1 MHQLCS
7 TASCKRVDGMRANAP
22 FCGCLPAMHV
32 GCALV
37 LKHSCGPRAHAY
49 FSKPFARAVH
59 GGAQVRLGPNGV
71 EEVLGLGPLSPLEEK
86 GVAELKPVLQKNI
99 ETGVA
104 FAQAPP
110 KE

>member
-1 MHQLCS
+1 M
-7 TASCKRVDGMRANAP
+7 
-22 FCGCLPAMHV
+22 
-32 GCALV
+32 
-37 LKHSCGPRAHAY
+37 
-49 FSKPFARAVH
+49 H

-86 GVAELKPVLQKNI
+86 GVAGLKPVLQKNI
-99 ETGVA
+99 ETGIA